1 MIVEIEMTDFQELL
15 KTITQTVLIPL
26 LIALTGFAVKWIN
39 AKANEIK
46 ADVKDKKVQKYIS
59 MLNDTIVS
67 AVIAVNQTYV
77 DALKEQNAFTPE
89 AQKEAF
95 NRVYETII
103 ATMTEEADIY
113 LQEAIGD
120 LEEYI
125 TTKIE
130 EAVKE
135 NKMPKVIE

>member
-1 MIVEIEMTDFQELL
+1 MEFKELL
-15 KTITQTVLIPL
+15 TTITQTVIIPL
-26 LIALTGFAVKWIN
+26 LIALVGYAVKWLN

-46 ADVKDKKVQKYIS
+46 TKTKDETTQKYIT

-77 DALKEQNAFTPE
+77 DSLKQQNAFDIE

-103 ATMTEEADIY
+103 ATMTEEADKY
-113 LQEAIGD
+113 LSEAIGD
-120 LEEYI
+120 LDTYI
-125 TTKIE
+125 ATKIE

-135 NKMPKVIE
+135 NKLVKE

>member
-1 MIVEIEMTDFQELL
+1 MEFKELL
-15 KTITQTVLIPL
+15 TTITQTVIIPL
-26 LIALTGFAVKWIN
+26 LIALVGYAVKWLN

-46 ADVKDKKVQKYIS
+46 TKTKDETTKKYIS

-77 DALKEQNAFTPE
+77 DALKEKNAFDIE

-95 NRVYETII
+95 NRVYETIL
-103 ATMTEEADIY
+103 ATMTEEADKY
-113 LQEAIGD
+113 LSEAIGD
-120 LEEYI
+120 LDEYI
-125 TTKIE
+125 KTKIE

-135 NKMPKVIE
+135 HKLIKE

>member
-1 MIVEIEMTDFQELL
+1 MPEFQELL

-26 LIALTGFAVKWIN
+26 LIALAGYAVKWIN
-39 AKANEIK
+39 AKANQIK
-46 ADVKDKKVQKYIS
+46 ANTKDEKIQKYIS
-59 MLNDTIVS
+59 MLNNTITA

-77 DALKEQNAFTPE
+77 DALKEQNAFDVE

-103 ATMTEEADIY
+103 ATMTEEADMY
-113 LQEAIGD
+113 LSEAIGD
-120 LEEYI
+120 LDEYI
-125 TTKIE
+125 RTKIE

-135 NKMPKVIE
+135 HKMMKI

>member
-1 MIVEIEMTDFQELL
+1 MEFQELL
-15 KTITQTVLIPL
+15 KTITQTVIIPL
-26 LIALTGFAVKWIN
+26 LIALVGYAVKWIN

-46 ADVKDKKVQKYIS
+46 ANAKDQKVQKYITL
-59 MLNDTIVS
+59 LNDTIVS

-77 DALKEQNAFTPE
+77 DALKEKNAFDVE

-103 ATMTEEADIY
+103 ATMTEEADKY
-113 LQEAIGD
+113 LSEAIGD
-120 LEEYI
+120 LDEYI

-135 NKMPKVIE
+135 NKLIKTQQ

>member
-1 MIVEIEMTDFQELL
+1 MIGEIEMTDFQELL

-26 LIALTGFAVKWIN
+26 LIALAGFAVKWIN

-46 ADVKDKKVQKYIS
+46 ADVKDKKVQKYIG

>member
-1 MIVEIEMTDFQELL
+1 MEFKELL
-15 KTITQTVLIPL
+15 TTITQTVIIPL
-26 LIALTGFAVKWIN
+26 LIALVGYAVKWLN

-46 ADVKDKKVQKYIS
+46 TKTKDETTQKYIT

-77 DALKEQNAFTPE
+77 DALKQQNAFDIE

-103 ATMTEEADIY
+103 ATMTEESDKY
-113 LQEAIGD
+113 LSEAIGD
-120 LEEYI
+120 LDEYI
-125 TTKIE
+125 KTKIE

-135 NKMPKVIE
+135 HKLVKE

>member
-1 MIVEIEMTDFQELL
+1 MELKELL
-15 KTITQTVLIPL
+15 TTITQTVIIPL
-26 LIALTGFAVKWIN
+26 LIALVGYAVKWLN

-46 ADVKDKKVQKYIS
+46 TKTKDETTKKYIS

-77 DALKEQNAFTPE
+77 DALKEKNAFDIE

-103 ATMTEEADIY
+103 ATMTEESDRY
-113 LQEAIGD
+113 LSEAIGD
-120 LEEYI
+120 LDEYI
-125 TTKIE
+125 KTKIE

-135 NKMPKVIE
+135 HKLVKQ

>member
-1 MIVEIEMTDFQELL
+1 MEFQELL
-15 KTITQTVLIPL
+15 KTITQTVIIPL
-26 LIALTGFAVKWIN
+26 LIALVGYAVKWIN

-46 ADVKDKKVQKYIS
+46 ANAKDQKVQKYITL
-59 MLNDTIVS
+59 LNDTIVS

-77 DALKEQNAFTPE
+77 DALKEKNAFDVE

-103 ATMTEEADIY
+103 ATMTEEADKY
-113 LQEAIGD
+113 LSEAIGD
-120 LEEYI
+120 LDEYI

-135 NKMPKVIE
+135 NKLVKTQQ

>member
-1 MIVEIEMTDFQELL
+1 MADFQELL

-26 LIALTGFAVKWIN
+26 LIALVGYAVKWIN

-46 ADVKDKKVQKYIS
+46 ASAKDQKVQKYVE

-77 DALKEQNAFTPE
+77 DALKEKNAFTKE
-89 AQKEAF
+89 AQEEAF
-95 NRVYETII
+95 KRVYETII
-103 ATMTEEADIY
+103 VTMTEEADRY
-113 LQEAIGD
+113 LSEAIGD
-120 LEEYI
+120 LDEYI
-125 TTKIE
+125 KTKIE

-135 NKMPKVIE
+135 NKMIKIAA

>member
-1 MIVEIEMTDFQELL
+1 MEYTELL
-15 KTITQTVLIPL
+15 TTITQTAIIPL
-26 LIALTGFAVKWIN
+26 LIALVGYAVKWIN
-39 AKANEIK
+39 ARANEIK
-46 ADVKDKKVQKYIS
+46 AKTKDEKVQKYIT

-67 AVIAVNQTYV
+67 AVIATNQTYV
-77 DALKEQNAFTPE
+77 DALKEKNAFDIE

-103 ATMTEEADIY
+103 ATMTEEADMY
-113 LQEAIGD
+113 LTEVIGD

-125 TTKIE
+125 RTKIE

-135 NKMPKVIE
+135 HKMLKP

>member
-1 MIVEIEMTDFQELL
+1 MADFQELL

-26 LIALTGFAVKWIN
+26 LIALAGYAVKWIN

-46 ADVKDKKVQKYIS
+46 TKTKDEKIQKYIS
-59 MLNDTIVS
+59 MLNNTITA

-77 DALKEQNAFTPE
+77 DALKEKNAFTEE

-103 ATMTEEADIY
+103 ATMTEEADRY
-113 LQEAIGD
+113 LSEAIGD
-120 LEEYI
+120 LDEYI

-135 NKMPKVIE
+135 NKMLKIV

>member
-1 MIVEIEMTDFQELL
+1 MELKELL
-15 KTITQTVLIPL
+15 TTITQTVLIPL
-26 LIALTGFAVKWIN
+26 LIALVGYAVKWLN

-46 ADVKDKKVQKYIS
+46 TKTKDETVQKYIS

-77 DALKEQNAFTPE
+77 DALKEKNAFDVE

-103 ATMTEEADIY
+103 ATMTEEADKY
-113 LQEAIGD
+113 LSEAIGD
-120 LEEYI
+120 LDEYI
-125 TTKIE
+125 KTKIE

-135 NKMPKVIE
+135 HKLIKA

>member
-1 MIVEIEMTDFQELL
+1 MADFQELL

-46 ADVKDKKVQKYIS
+46 TKTKDEKVQKYIS
-59 MLNDTIVS
+59 MLDNTITA

-77 DALKEQNAFTPE
+77 DALKEKNAFTKE
-89 AQKEAF
+89 AQEEAF

-103 ATMTEEADIY
+103 ATMTEEADNYIS
-113 LQEAIGD
+113 EVIGD
-120 LEEYI
+120 LDEYI
-125 TTKIE
+125 RTKIE

-135 NKMPKVIE
+135 HKMPKLVV